1 MFREENWLLICWLMM
16 ILTVGSNKE
25 LVYMLMHIKGQALK
39 GSNFQGWPK
48 SFLVGG
54 IA

>member
-1 MFREENWLLICWLMM
+1 MFREENWLLICLLMM
-16 ILTVGSNKE
+16 RLVVGSNKE

-48 SFLVGG
+48 SFSVSGV
-54 IA
+54 A